1 MCKREP
7 LVLYRN
13 LCKKPTRQ
21 SLSRNKNAAVPEAG
35 NGGVCMLIM
44 GETYFAAL
52 GCLLAVN
59 VLITNSV
66 AIIKTMASGRTM
78 NTFCTKPAMM

>member
-13 LCKKPTRQ
+13 LRKKPTRQ
-21 SLSRNKNAAVPEAG
+21 SLYRNKNVAVSEAG

-52 GCLLAVN
+52 GCLFAVN
-59 VLITNSV
+59 VLITIRV
-66 AIIKTMASGRTM
+66 AIIRTTASGRTM
-78 NTFCTKPAMM
+78 NTFCAKPAMM